1 MAKNL
6 DVYAITDQALAVIS
20 FIEQSLSKAKSSAKV
35 MAAIDAY
42 THCQKWLLE
51 HGHQSTFIDLRMRAE
66 KLISHRD
73 LLKTVPYDEQTWA
86 YYLAHMPAYSTAM
99 DTLISDNHD
108 LNAMVVQ
115 AVARDECKTDPYVM
129 PAFCALLLKHRD
141 WRSWQSYI
149 DDRRNNDASKKPAL
163 ASLHALHPDDL
174 PHLLPFLAEF
184 LEDHPWKDKVLYMD
198 ISDLRRISIT
208 SIFNAVIS
216 AGHPEIADNLFMS
229 YRWDDLPID
238 YLSYFVKHRP
248 QVFDAEWRMSSIE
261 NANTNHKRGSLSDM
275 PSYMVLAYAA
285 FCGVQ
290 SNKDRVYQLNKN
302 CNGDTQ
308 LKLLSGI
315 AKIRRELP
323 DVYAAVDPEAV
334 SMVVEQF
341 LIKESFTQEEVKE
354 ILGESYQ
361 IEEDFYINSNAYK
374 RIKLSDDLAL

>member
-6 DVYAITDQALAVIS
+6 DVYAITDQALAAIS
-20 FIEQSLSKAKSSAKV
+20 FIEQSLSKAKPATKV

-51 HGHQSTFIDLRMRAE
+51 HGHQNTFIDLRMRVE

-129 PAFCALLLKHRD
+129 PDFCALLLQHRD

-149 DDRRNNDASKKPAL
+149 ADRRNNDASKKPAL

-174 PHLLPFLAEF
+174 PYLLPFLSEF
-184 LEDHPWKDKVLYMD
+184 LDDHPWKNKVFYRD
-198 ISDLRRISIT
+198 ISDLRRKNIT
-208 SIFNAVIS
+208 SIFSAVIA
-216 AGHPEIADNLFMS
+216 AGHPEIADNLFTTYS
-229 YRWDDLPID
+229 CDDLPIEH
-238 YLSYFVKHRP
+238 LCYFVKHRP
-248 QVFDAEWRMSSIE
+248 QVFDTEWRMSAISKI
-261 NANTNHKRGSLSDM
+261 NTNHKRGDLDDM

-285 FCGVQ
+285 FCGINRGKNAI
-290 SNKDRVYQLNKN
+290 SELSLN
-302 CNGDTQ
+302 CNLETQ
-308 LKLLSGI
+308 LKMLGGI

-323 DVYAAVDPEAV
+323 EIFATADLELV
-334 SMVVEQF
+334 SSIMEQQ
-341 LIKESFTQEEVKE
+341 LIRGAFSKDEIKE

-361 IEEDFYINSNAYK
+361 IEEDLYIHTNAYK
-374 RIKLSDDLAL
+374 RIMLSDDLAL